1 MVEFFI
7 PITPIPKGRPRFSGR
22 GGFVR
27 SYTPAKTRDYEKQIA
42 DFAREHFQEP
52 LQGPLAVSL
61 TFTMPIPSSTSKK
74 LAQSLVNS
82 PHTKKPDVDNLCKSL
97 LDGLLQAGAF
107 NDDSQIWELTARKVY
122 GLNPGVLVRIA

>member
-27 SYTPAKTRDYEKQIA
+27 SYTPAKTRDYEKNIA
-42 DFAREHFQEP
+42 DFAREYFPEP

-61 TFTMPIPSSTSKK
+61 TFNLPIPSSTPKK
-74 LAQSLVNS
+74 LATALVGQ
-82 PHTKKPDVDNLCKSL
+82 PHCRRGDVDNFCKAV
-97 LDGLLQAGAF
+97 LDGLNGIAYL
-107 NDDSQIWELTARKVY
+107 DDSQIWELAARKVY
-122 GLNPGVLVRIA
+122 GLDPGVLVRIL